1 MCFQVARKTMFK
13 PYVLKK
19 VKSWNL
25 IVDVISLKVEMNTN
39 GNCCKSKNIEYENDD
54 DEYLRMR

>member
-25 IVDVISLKVEMNTN
+25 IVDVISLKVEMKTN